1 MDNLASRILT
11 LVTQLSGRD
20 EPGPATVT
28 ALDRAATEA
37 AYRQA
42 ILRWFELTAKGPA
55 ADHAEVN
62 QVHQEILRLADD
74 VGEPRA
80 TTLRRQWAWEWWQ
93 ETGVCPFCGE
103 RGVYHDPDKGGE
115 ATDA

>member
-11 LVTQLSGRD
+11 LVTRLSGRD
-20 EPGPATVT
+20 EPGPGTAT

-42 ILRWFELTAKGPA
+42 ILRGFEVIAQGPA
-55 ADHAEVN
+55 ADRAEVDSVY
-62 QVHQEILRLADD
+62 QQILRLIDE

-80 TTLRRQWAWEWWQ
+80 TALRRQRARKWSP
-93 ETGVCPFCGE
+93 ETSVCRYCGE
-103 RGVYHDPDKGGE
+103 RSQYHDPQLWR
-115 ATDA
+115 